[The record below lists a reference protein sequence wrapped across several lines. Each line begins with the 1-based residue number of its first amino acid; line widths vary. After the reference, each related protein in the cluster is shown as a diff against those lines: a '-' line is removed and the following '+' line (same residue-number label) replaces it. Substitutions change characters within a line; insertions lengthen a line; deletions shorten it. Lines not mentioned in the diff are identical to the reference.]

1 MHEVQEIIDIV
12 NNQFQNYISQ
22 NETSLKENSQYYS
35 VHHKGIGTGEN
46 EIFNTLDELMKAYL
60 STTQTVV
67 MELMDKEIIQVEV
80 KGNVGWVIMLLKIKQ
95 MDQGLE
101 IVRKVRFSGVLIK
114 ENGNWKYSQ
123 THWSTPEIGLEAGQG
138 KPTMKGLRK
147 KINELLHE
155 FSFVTSLDSK
165 RAELREYLEKAKEI
179 ADTIEN

>member
-1 MHEVQEIIDIV
+1 MDEVQKIIDIA

-22 NETSLKENSQYYS
+22 NETLLKENFQYYS
-35 VHHKGIGTGEN
+35 VHFKGIGTGEN
-46 EIFNTLDELMKAYL
+46 EIFNTLDDLMKAYL
-60 STTQTVV
+60 STSQTIL
-67 MELMDKEIIQVEV
+67 MELMHKEIIQAEI
-80 KGNVGWVIMLLKIKQ
+80 KGNVGWDIMIFIIKQ
-95 MDQGLE
+95 IDQDLE

-147 KINELLHE
+147 KINELLNE
-155 FSFVTSLDSK
+155 FSLVTSLDSK
-165 RAELREYLEKAKEI
+165 RVELREYLEKAKEI